1 MREQLE
7 AVPDWSGQAYP
18 VSHLPLALGALSS
31 SRVERALSTSP
42 AAAIETERQGRI
54 ELTDKGWLGLVECCV
69 WGPIE

>member
-7 AVPDWSGQAYP
+7 AVPDWSGEAYP
-18 VSHLPLALGALSS
+18 VSRLPMAMGALSS

-54 ELTDKGWLGLVECCV
+54 ELTDKG
-69 WGPIE
+69 